1 MGHRNLL
8 GNATAEYWEI
18 LSSHFGIRRPE
29 GEISDCI
36 PVSLFGDEVEV
47 FDSLQYMC
55 INWSSEVALHHTN
68 AKLTKFLCVMI
79 PTTAYCFEGKV
90 NITLQHCLQI
100 LVASLNRMYTDGA
113 HGLKMAV
120 ASVKGDWKFMCQAI
134 NSKHGPSSNHI
145 CFRCMATKDL
155 TTPMT
160 DLSAGAA
167 WRQMHIE
174 EEDMWHR
181 SPALKELS
189 CFSTKL
195 MCPDLLHTYHLGC
208 GRDIVAS
215 IFVILLKRGY
225 FPGPNAPM
233 LQVCVLHVS
242 GIFCVLS
249 NCVSA
254 ICLLQVKARMLRAS
268 AEVKAWANANCKLR
282 LPSRWRFTKTRLG
295 LKQNKFVHY
304 HGKGFHVSVLLSFL
318 NAFLEDKPL
327 ETELK
332 MLVWSGDTL
341 MSFLHNQ
348 RKDGL
353 LLTEHGARQVLVLGE
368 YHMNQL
374 LLANRKFRAWP
385 TYKLFNVRPKFH
397 SMSHILEF
405 SQSRRNPVAQSCW
418 MEEDWIRTV
427 ANLAKKT
434 HQRKTQLST
443 LQRYAAGTL
452 PFFSEHAAYILSCR
466 NCGRTEMLLGR
477 GAGGSSTFNNF

>member
-8 GNATAEYWEI
+8 GYATAEYWEI
-18 LSSHFGIRRPE
+18 LSSHFGVHRPE
-29 GEISDCI
+29 GDSV

-47 FDSLQYMC
+47 FDSLQDMC

-134 NSKHGPSSNHI
+134 NSKHGPSSNRI

-167 WRQMHIE
+167 WRHLHIE
-174 EEDMWHR
+174 EEDIWHR
-181 SPALKELS
+181 SPALKELL

-233 LQVCVLHVS
+233 LQVC
-242 GIFCVLS
+242 C
-249 NCVSA
+249 
-254 ICLLQVKARMLRAS
+254 M
-268 AEVKAWANANCKLR
+268 
-282 LPSRWRFTKTRLG
+282 
-295 LKQNKFVHY
+295 
-304 HGKGFHVSVLLSFL
+304 
-318 NAFLEDKPL
+318 
-327 ETELK
+327 
-332 MLVWSGDTL
+332 
-341 MSFLHNQ
+341 
-348 RKDGL
+348 
-353 LLTEHGARQVLVLGE
+353 
-368 YHMNQL
+368 
-374 LLANRKFRAWP
+374 
-385 TYKLFNVRPKFH
+385 
-397 SMSHILEF
+397 
-405 SQSRRNPVAQSCW
+405 
-418 MEEDWIRTV
+418 
-427 ANLAKKT
+427 
-434 HQRKTQLST
+434 
-443 LQRYAAGTL
+443 
-452 PFFSEHAAYILSCR
+452 
-466 NCGRTEMLLGR
+466 
-477 GAGGSSTFNNF
+477 